1 MENQKNKMTITKQ
14 DFHVLCLI
22 DEGKNDIR
30 EIKEVINIDFDKI
43 KKILEKLNKQVLIK
57 LTRKEDFWFAY
68 VTKKGNKRYISNKKY
83 SKWIPK
89 IFKILPLEI

>member
-1 MENQKNKMTITKQ
+1 MTITRQ
-14 DFHVLCLI
+14 DFHVLCSI

-30 EIKEVINIDFDKI
+30 EIKQVVNIDFDKI
-43 KKILEKLNKQVLIK
+43 KKILEKLDKLVLIR

-68 VTKKGNKRYISNKKY
+68 VTEKANKGYISNKKY

-89 IFKILPLEI
+89 MFKLLTPAI